1 MSADVSKHLDRA
13 ARSLERNR
21 LEDAVEAYEA
31 VLSEM
36 PGHSE
41 ALQALGDL
49 YTRLSQP
56 DRAVKYYG
64 MLFDRFFEMHE
75 ENKALAIYT
84 RALKGIQQ
92 PPERMARYALLL
104 QKQNRPDEA
113 VEQYSF
119 ASELFLAH
127 GNRDAALDCL
137 ERVAQLDPDNSGRQ
151 LAFAELAEQLG
162 KNAIAARGLL
172 RAGQLAEAS
181 GDAEA
186 ALKMMMRAH
195 ELVPKER
202 GPALLCAQAL
212 LRRKD
217 AAAAMQLL
225 EPLARGEQDQAFLR
239 TFGEALTF
247 TGALDRARD
256 ILERLP
262 ADQPETANRIFELA
276 DRYLAAHQDGEAVA
290 LLKKVQEKMGAAHRE
305 NDFASRLDTLAD
317 SHGGSIPLAEFWAA
331 TYAQLNR
338 ETKYF
343 DALVRLFDLY
353 IAAGDIQN
361 ASKTFGMLVDIDPY
375 DARNQKRFSLI
386 EARGDPAFLS
396 HIRSRLGQTAT
407 HGAETPP
414 PPAAHGAS
422 LPASEQRSAQPT
434 LEDLMVQAEIFLQYS
449 LQPKAVERLQKIAEL
464 FPGEEKQNQRLRNL
478 YQLANW
484 WPEGSAEPQ
493 ALSSERAASPAPPA
507 TDSADT
513 MRDLAKISEI
523 SRALFRLP
531 SARAI
536 LSAGINEIG
545 THLRVTRCIAV
556 IGPMGKPPELAS
568 EFCAPNVEP
577 ANGALLVKLF
587 SQLDR
592 AAPDALGGLPLHAA
606 AAPVLRELGLETVLG
621 VALMDRERQS
631 QAGMVVA
638 GYASA
643 HAWRAHETYFLQAV
657 GDQIL
662 LGVNH
667 TRRRT
672 QTRTVGVAD
681 EKTGL
686 LARSSYQECLLSEAH
701 RAKSNGIALALTLV
715 QIDGG
720 PEVLRQQGEIQLE
733 RYVEQ
738 LARAF
743 HALIRQ
749 TDLAIKYTAWT
760 IAFILPDTGLAGAQ
774 ILADKLRKA
783 AAHIAP
789 PWDGGVPL
797 SFSASVA
804 EAVARPDYDSE
815 DIVTELINRAEAG
828 LEEAQGR
835 GGNVVIASRLRGK

>member
-1 MSADVSKHLDRA
+1 MTVDVSKDLDRA
-13 ARSLERNR
+13 RRHLEKNK
-21 LEDAVEAYEA
+21 LEDAAEAYES

-36 PGHSE
+36 PGNSE

-49 YTRLSQP
+49 YTRLSQT
-56 DRAVKYYG
+56 DRALKYYNI
-64 MLFDRFFEMHE
+64 LFDRFFEMRE
-75 ENKALAIYT
+75 ENKALAIYG

-104 QKQNRPDEA
+104 QKQNRAEEA
-113 VEQYSF
+113 IEQYSF
-119 ASELFLAH
+119 ASELFLAR
-127 GNRDAALDCL
+127 GNQEAALDCL
-137 ERVAQLDPDNSGRQ
+137 ERVAQLDPDNSARQ
-151 LAFAELAEQLG
+151 VAIAELAEQLG
-162 KNAIAARGLL
+162 KNPIAARGLV

-181 GDAEA
+181 GDQEA
-186 ALKMMMRAH
+186 ALNMLMKAH
-195 ELVPKER
+195 RLVPRER
-202 GPALLCAQAL
+202 APALLCAQAL

-217 AAAAMQLL
+217 AAAAAQML
-225 EPLARGEQDQAFLR
+225 EPFAKGETDQAFLR
-239 TFGEALTF
+239 TLGEALTF

-262 ADQPETANRIFELA
+262 LEQPETANRIFDLA
-276 DRYLAAHQDGEAVA
+276 DRFLAANRDDEAVA
-290 LLKKVQEKMGAAHRE
+290 LLQKLQKSMNAAHRE
-305 NDFASRLDTLAD
+305 NDFAARLDLLVDARP
-317 SHGGSIPLAEFWAA
+317 GSIALAEFWATA
-331 TYAQLNR
+331 YAQLNR

-353 IAAGDIQN
+353 VAAGDVQH
-361 ASKTFGMLVDIDPY
+361 ASETFEMLVNIDPY
-375 DARNQKRFSLI
+375 DARNQKRFSQI
-386 EARGDPAFLS
+386 EAHADPAFLS
-396 HIRSRLGQTAT
+396 HIRNRLGQPAT
-407 HGAETPP
+407 HSPEAPQAATQVS
-414 PPAAHGAS
+414 PPAS
-422 LPASEQRSAQPT
+422 DEQEAPPT
-434 LEDLMVQAEIFLQYS
+434 LEDLIVQAEIFLQYS
-449 LQPKAVERLQKIAEL
+449 LQSKAVERLQKIAQF
-464 FPGEEKQNQRLRNL
+464 FPGEAKHNQRLRNL
-478 YQLANW
+478 FQLANW
-484 WPEGSAEPQ
+484 WPEGSAEPHPP
-493 ALSSERAASPAPPA
+493 AAEGASSPAPPA
-507 TDSADT
+507 ADSADS

-523 SRALFRLP
+523 SRSLFRLP
-531 SARAI
+531 TARAI
-536 LSAGINEIG
+536 LSSGINEIG

-556 IGPMGKPPELAS
+556 IGPAGKPPELAS

-587 SQLDR
+587 GQLDR

-621 VALMDRERQS
+621 VALMDRERQT

-638 GYASA
+638 GYASP
-643 HAWRAHETYFLQAV
+643 HQWRAHETYFLQAV

-667 TRRRT
+667 TRLRT
-672 QTRTVGVAD
+672 LARTVGVAD

-686 LARSSYQECLLSEAH
+686 LARSSYQECLLAEAH
-701 RAKSNGIALALTLV
+701 RAKSNGIALALALL

-743 HALIRQ
+743 QALIRQ

-774 ILADKLRKA
+774 ILAEKLRKA
-783 AAHIAP
+783 ATQLAP
-789 PWDGGVPL
+789 PWNGGVPL

-804 EAVARPDYDSE
+804 EAVARPDYESE

-828 LEEAQGR
+828 LEEARGR
-835 GGNVVIASRLRGK
+835 GGDVVIASRLRGN

>member
-1 MSADVSKHLDRA
+1 MTVDVSKHLDRA
-13 ARSLERNR
+13 KRHLEKNK
-21 LEDAVEAYEA
+21 LEDAAEAYES

-56 DRAVKYYG
+56 DRAVKYYN

-75 ENKALAIYT
+75 ENKALAIYS

-113 VEQYSF
+113 IEQYSF

-127 GNRDAALDCL
+127 GNREAALDCL
-137 ERVAQLDPDNSGRQ
+137 ERVAQLDPDNSARQ
-151 LAFAELAEQLG
+151 VAIAELAEQLG
-162 KNAIAARGLL
+162 KSPIAARGLL

-181 GDAEA
+181 GDAEG
-186 ALKMMMRAH
+186 ALNMLMRAH
-195 ELVPKER
+195 KLAPKER

-217 AAAAMQLL
+217 AAAAMRML
-225 EPLARGEQDQAFLR
+225 EPFARGELDPVFLR
-239 TFGEALTF
+239 TFGQALTF

-276 DRYLAAHQDGEAVA
+276 DRYLAAQQDGEAVA
-290 LLKKVQEKMGAAHRE
+290 LLQKLQKKMSAAHRE
-305 NDFASRLDTLAD
+305 NDFSAGLDAQVD
-317 SHGGSIPLAEFWAA
+317 SHAGSIPLAEFRAEA
-331 TYAQLNR
+331 YAQLNR

-343 DALVRLFDLY
+343 EALVRLFDLY
-353 IAAGDIQN
+353 IAAGDIQH
-361 ASKTFGMLVDIDPY
+361 ASETFEMLVDIDPY
-375 DARNQKRFSLI
+375 DARNQKRFSQI
-386 EARGDPAFLS
+386 EAHADPAFLS
-396 HIRSRLGQTAT
+396 HMRSRLGQLAT
-407 HGAETPP
+407 HGAEAPP
-414 PPAAHGAS
+414 LATQSAP
-422 LPASEQRSAQPT
+422 LPASEEQAPPPT

-449 LQPKAVERLQKIAEL
+449 LQSKAVERLQKVAEL

-484 WPEGSAEPQ
+484 WPEGSPEPH
-493 ALSSERAASPAPPA
+493 APSPERAAIPAPSA
-507 TDSADT
+507 ADSADSI
-513 MRDLAKISEI
+513 RDLTKISEI
-523 SRALFRLP
+523 SRSLFRLP
-531 SARAI
+531 TARAI

-545 THLRVTRCIAV
+545 THLRVARCIAV
-556 IGPMGKPPELAS
+556 IGAAGKPPELAS

-592 AAPDALGGLPLHAA
+592 AAPDALGGLPLNAA

-621 VALMDRERQS
+621 VALMDREKQS
-631 QAGMVVA
+631 QAGMLVA
-638 GYASA
+638 GYASP
-643 HAWRAHETYFLQAV
+643 HQWRPHETYFLQAV

-667 TRRRT
+667 TRLRT
-672 QTRTVGVAD
+672 LARTVGVAD

-686 LARSSYQECLLSEAH
+686 LERSSYQECLLSEAH
-701 RAKSNGIALALTLV
+701 RAKSNGISLALALV

-720 PEVLRQQGEIQLE
+720 PEVLRQQGEIQLQ
-733 RYVEQ
+733 RYVEH

-743 HALIRQ
+743 QALIRQ

-774 ILADKLRKA
+774 ILAEKLRKA
-783 AAHIAP
+783 ATQIAP
-789 PWDGGVPL
+789 PWNGGAPL

-815 DIVTELINRAEAG
+815 DIVTELINRVEAG
-828 LEEAQGR
+828 LEEAHGR
-835 GGNVVIASRLRGK
+835 GGDVIIASRLRGN

>member
-1 MSADVSKHLDRA
+1 MTVDVSKHLDRA
-13 ARSLERNR
+13 KRHLEKNK
-21 LEDAVEAYEA
+21 LEDAAEAYES

-49 YTRLSQP
+49 YTRLSQT
-56 DRAVKYYG
+56 DRAIKYYNL
-64 MLFDRFFEMHE
+64 LFDRFFEMHE

-84 RALKGIQQ
+84 RALKGILQ
-92 PPERMARYALLL
+92 PPERMTRYALLL

-119 ASELFLAH
+119 ASELFLAR
-127 GNRDAALDCL
+127 GNQEAALDCL
-137 ERVAQLDPDNSGRQ
+137 ERVAQLDPDNSARQ
-151 LAFAELAEQLG
+151 VAIAELAEQLG
-162 KNAIAARGLL
+162 KSAIAARGLL

-186 ALKMMMRAH
+186 ALKMLMRAH
-195 ELVPKER
+195 ELMPEER
-202 GPALLCAQAL
+202 GPALVCSQAL

-217 AAAAMQLL
+217 AAAALRML
-225 EPLARGEQDQAFLR
+225 EPYAQGELDPAFLR
-239 TFGEALTF
+239 TFCEALTF

-262 ADQPETANRIFELA
+262 ADQPETASRIFELA
-276 DRYLAAHQDGEAVA
+276 DRYLAAHQDGKAVA
-290 LLKKVQEKMGAAHRE
+290 LLQKVQEKMGAAHRE
-305 NDFASRLDTLAD
+305 NDFAARLDALVD
-317 SHGGSIPLAEFWAA
+317 SHTSIALAEFWAA
-331 TYAQLNR
+331 VYAQLNR

-343 DALVRLFDLY
+343 DALVRLFDLC
-353 IAAGDIQN
+353 IAAGDMQH
-361 ASKTFGMLVDIDPY
+361 ASKTFEKLVDIDPY
-375 DARNQKRFSLI
+375 DARNQKRFSQI
-386 EARGDPAFLS
+386 EAHADAAFLS
-396 HIRSRLGQTAT
+396 HMRSRLGQVAT
-407 HGAETPP
+407 SSAEAS
-414 PPAAHGAS
+414 PAAAQGAS
-422 LPASEQRSAQPT
+422 PFASEQQAAPPT

-449 LQPKAVERLQKIAEL
+449 LQSKAVERLQKIAEL
-464 FPGEEKQNQRLRNL
+464 FPGEEKQNQRVRNL

-484 WPEGSAEPQ
+484 WPEGSAESHAPP
-493 ALSSERAASPAPPA
+493 AERAASSGPSAA
-507 TDSADT
+507 DSADS

-556 IGPMGKPPELAS
+556 IGPSGKPPELAS

-577 ANGALLVKLF
+577 ANGALLVRLF

-592 AAPDALGGLPLHAA
+592 AAPDALGGLPLHSA
-606 AAPVLRELGLETVLG
+606 AAPVLRDLGLETVLG

-638 GYASA
+638 GYAA
-643 HAWRAHETYFLQAV
+643 PHQWRPHETYFLQAV

-667 TRRRT
+667 MRLRT
-672 QTRTVGVAD
+672 LARTVGVAD

-686 LARSSYQECLLSEAH
+686 LARSSYQECLLTEAH
-701 RAKSNGIALALTLV
+701 RAKSNGIALALALI

-720 PEVLRQQGEIQLE
+720 PEVLRQQGEIQLQH
-733 RYVEQ
+733 YVEQ

-783 AAHIAP
+783 ATQLAP
-789 PWDGGVPL
+789 PWNGGVPL

-828 LEEAQGR
+828 LEEARGR
-835 GGNVVIASRLRGK
+835 GGDVVIASRLRGN

>member
-1 MSADVSKHLDRA
+1 MSVDVSKQLDRA

-56 DRAVKYYG
+56 DRALKYYG

-92 PPERMARYALLL
+92 PPARMARYALLL
-104 QKQNRPDEA
+104 QKQSRAEEA

-127 GNRDAALDCL
+127 GNREAALDCL
-137 ERVAQLDPDNSGRQ
+137 ERVAQLDPDNSERQ
-151 LAFAELAEQLG
+151 LAIAELAEQLG
-162 KNAIAARGLL
+162 KNALAARGLL

-181 GDAEA
+181 GDVEG
-186 ALKMMMRAH
+186 ALKKMMRAH
-195 ELVPKER
+195 ELVPNER

-225 EPLARGEQDQAFLR
+225 EPLARGELDQAFLR
-239 TFGEALTF
+239 TLGEALTL

-256 ILERLP
+256 VVERLP
-262 ADQPETANRIFELA
+262 ADQPEMGNRIFELA

-290 LLKKVQEKMGAAHRE
+290 LLKKAQEKMGAAHRE
-305 NDFASRLDTLAD
+305 NDFAARLDALAD
-317 SHGGSIPLAEFWAA
+317 SHGGSIPLAEFWAV

-353 IAAGDIQN
+353 VAAGDMQN
-361 ASKTFGMLVDIDPY
+361 ASKTLGMLVDIDPY
-375 DARNQKRFSLI
+375 DARNQKRFSQI
-386 EARGDPAFLS
+386 ESRGDPAFLS
-396 HIRSRLGQTAT
+396 HIRTRLGQTAK
-407 HGAETPP
+407 HGAETPLL
-414 PPAAHGAS
+414 GAQSPS
-422 LPASEQRSAQPT
+422 LPASEQPTTQPT
-434 LEDLMVQAEIFLQYS
+434 LEDLIVQAEIFLQYS
-449 LQPKAVERLQKIAEL
+449 LQAKAVERLQKIAEV

-484 WPEGSAEPQ
+484 WPEGSTVPQ
-493 ALSSERAASPAPPA
+493 ASSSERAASSAAPAA
-507 TDSADT
+507 DSADT

-523 SRALFRLP
+523 SRGLFRLP

-556 IGPMGKPPELAS
+556 IGPAGKPPELAS

-592 AAPDALGGLPLHAA
+592 AAPDAMGGLPLHAA
-606 AAPVLRELGLETVLG
+606 AAPVLRDLGLETVLG
-621 VALMDRERQS
+621 VALMNRETQS

-643 HAWRAHETYFLQAV
+643 HRWRAHETYFLQAV

-667 TRRRT
+667 TRLRMRA
-672 QTRTVGVAD
+672 RTVGVAD

-783 AAHIAP
+783 AAHVAP
-789 PWDGGVPL
+789 PWDGGVPP

-828 LEEAQGR
+828 LGEAQGR
-835 GGNVVIASRLRGK
+835 GGNVVIASRLKGK